1 MKQIIRSLQ
10 FTFLALV
17 ILSFTGCLKDDD
29 ILTDGVRTG
38 GLVKVT
44 ANVPY
49 KLGYTPTFN
58 LPVTVPQGAAIKEVK
73 IYKQFFHGDVASAE
87 VLQGTLNI
95 GGTNESEAL
104 SKNLSMTWADLIKDI
119 VIPGYTLPTDE
130 LVSVIGDYW
139 VFRFVSVMQSDDKE
153 IINLAT
159 TKVAIANFFAGSYKS
174 HRIYFHPAY
183 GPYPNVDGAYK
194 DETVDVDLIA
204 VDPTTCKFFFG
215 VWEDNYVFVHID
227 GSNNVTLTFDRT
239 AFVGD
244 PWNSAKVC
252 SYDPATGV
260 IQVYYHYFGSAGA
273 DPLNPTGRIFWQ
285 TFTPNN

>member
-58 LPVTVPQGAAIKEVK
+58 LPVTVPQGAAIKEIK
-73 IYKQFFHGDVASAE
+73 IYKQFFHGDVASTE
-87 VLQGTLNI
+87 VLQSTLDIAGANK
-95 GGTNESEAL
+95 TEAL
-104 SKNLSMTWADLIKDI
+104 SKNLSMTWADLIKD
-119 VIPGYTLPTDE
+119 VVVTGYTLPADE

-139 VFRFVSVMQSDDKE
+139 VFRFVSVMQSDNKE

-159 TKVAIANFFAGSYKS
+159 TKVAIANFFAGSYS
-174 HRIYFHPAY
+174 SRRIYFHPAY
-183 GPYPNVDGAYK
+183 GPYPSIEGAYT
-194 DETVDVDLIA
+194 DETEDIDLIA
-204 VDPTTCKFFFG
+204 VNPTTCKFFFG
-215 VWEDNYVFVHID
+215 AWEDNYVFVNID
-227 GSNNVTLTFDRT
+227 ASNNVTLTFDRT

-244 PWNSAKVC
+244 PWDATKVC
-252 SYDPATGV
+252 SYNPTTGV
-260 IQVYYHYFGSAGA
+260 IQVYYHYHGSAGA

-285 TFTPNN
+285 TLTPNN